1 MKQCDVV
8 KYYPPFLKLLYFA
21 FCIPGLLIIK
31 QTKLTHEKYLMTNV
45 TISAYQF
52 KQTKRPMID

>member
-8 KYYPPFLKLLYFA
+8 KYYPPFLK
-21 FCIPGLLIIK
+21 LIIK